1 MNAVEIT
8 AKALAL
14 EKGGPVNAVEITAVE
29 ASELTGYS
37 GRHIRRLAKDGAIK
51 ARMLVIGKQRLWY
64 LIDKESL
71 LVYAKRMNLMG
82 TEKHAN
88 TH

>member
-1 MNAVEIT
+1 MTAIEIT
-8 AKALAL
+8 AL
-14 EKGGPVNAVEITAVE
+14 E
-29 ASELTGYS
+29 ASELTGYT
-37 GRHIRRLAKDGAIK
+37 GRHIRRLARDGAIK
-51 ARMLVIGKQRLWY
+51 ARLIGKKMY

-71 LVYAKRMNLMG
+71 LVYAKRMDLMG